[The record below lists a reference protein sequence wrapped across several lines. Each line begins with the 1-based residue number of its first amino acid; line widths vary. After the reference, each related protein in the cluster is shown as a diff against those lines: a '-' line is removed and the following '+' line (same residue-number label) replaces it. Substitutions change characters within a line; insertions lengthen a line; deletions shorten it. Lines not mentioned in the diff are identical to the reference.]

1 MQYCILRI
9 FLLLI
14 QYSYIKI
21 KGMYTMNPILTAAKQ
36 LLHKEEKILSTLK
49 CSLTGYMITHKVP
62 YPGMLLATNQRLL
75 FFSQYKNT
83 FIAEFDY
90 EKILSIE
97 TKRRIFDKK
106 IIFYYEDEHITLGY
120 ITSSNVE
127 AFIDLLQRNSK
138 TSTGL

>member
-1 MQYCILRI
+1 
-9 FLLLI
+9 
-14 QYSYIKI
+14 
-21 KGMYTMNPILTAAKQ
+21 MNPILTAAKQ

-62 YPGMLLATNQRLL
+62 YPGMLLATNRRLL

-106 IIFYYEDEHITLGY
+106 IIFYYEDEYITLGY

-138 TSTGL
+138 TSTDL

>member
-1 MQYCILRI
+1 MQYYILRI

-36 LLHKEEKILSTLK
+36 LLHKEEKILSILK
-49 CSLTGYMITHKVP
+49 CSLTGYTITHKVP

-97 TKRRIFDKK
+97 TKKRIFDKK
-106 IIFYYEDEHITLGY
+106 IIFYYEDEYITLGY

>member
-1 MQYCILRI
+1 
-9 FLLLI
+9 
-14 QYSYIKI
+14 
-21 KGMYTMNPILTAAKQ
+21 MYTMTPILTAAKQ
-36 LLHKEEKILSTLK
+36 LLHEDEKILSTLN
-49 CSLTGYMITHKVP
+49 CSLTGYIITHNVP
-62 YPGMLLATNQRLL
+62 YPGMLLATNRRLL

-106 IIFYYEDEHITLGY
+106 IIFYYEDEYITLGY

-127 AFIDLLQRNSK
+127 EFIDLLQRKCK
-138 TSTGL
+138 TSTDL

>member
-1 MQYCILRI
+1 
-9 FLLLI
+9 
-14 QYSYIKI
+14 
-21 KGMYTMNPILTAAKQ
+21 MNPILTAAKQ
-36 LLHKEEKILSTLK
+36 LLHKEEKVLSTLK

-62 YPGMLLATNQRLL
+62 YRGMLLATNRRLL

-106 IIFYYEDEHITLGY
+106 IIFYYEDEYITLGY

>member
-1 MQYCILRI
+1 MLPYQLHQKLRQRQQVETSSSSLSIL
-9 FLLLI
+9 
-14 QYSYIKI
+14 
-21 KGMYTMNPILTAAKQ
+21 KGKVFWYWD
-36 LLHKEEKILSTLK
+36 KEQHTQEYLRTNGQCCFNHIVGLPTKDGK
-49 CSLTGYMITHKVP
+49 E
-62 YPGMLLATNQRLL
+62 YPL
-75 FFSQYKNT
+75 
-83 FIAEFDY
+83 FDY

-106 IIFYYEDEHITLGY
+106 IIFYYEDEYITLGY

>member
-1 MQYCILRI
+1 
-9 FLLLI
+9 
-14 QYSYIKI
+14 
-21 KGMYTMNPILTAAKQ
+21 
-36 LLHKEEKILSTLK
+36 
-49 CSLTGYMITHKVP
+49 MITHKVP

-75 FFSQYKNT
+75 FSQYKNT